1 MTKEVQEFIEN
12 NIDVIE
18 MNDWEEV
25 IELWYSSCAN
35 NFFTADVDFLELAD
49 VFKTAGIN
57 FMIETENIRKE
68 FLYSIICQIIEDK
81 LELAKVYE
89 KSEINKLDISMQIDC
104 NLGFTEEELDKLIK
118 EVAVHSFAL
127 KSDSTYFYLR

>member
-1 MTKEVQEFIEN
+1 MTKEVKEFIED
-12 NIDVIE
+12 NIEAIE
-18 MNDWEEV
+18 VGDWSQ
-25 IELWYSSCAN
+25 IIDLWYSSCAN

-81 LELAKVYE
+81 LELAKFSG
-89 KSEINKLDISMQIDC
+89 KSEIKKADISMQIDC
-104 NLGFTEEELDKLIK
+104 NLGYTEEELDQLME
-118 EVAVHSFAL
+118 EVAVNCFSL
-127 KSDSTYFYLR
+127 KPDFTCFYLR